1 MYGAEYYTSLKSDR
15 VTQKAGLRVPGR
27 QMLRKNEEILED
39 YFSKIPSMH
48 FTGLT
53 VQDHRP

>member
-1 MYGAEYYTSLKSDR
+1 MSDR

>member
-1 MYGAEYYTSLKSDR
+1 MYVAECYTSLMSDR

-27 QMLRKNEEILED
+27 MKEILED